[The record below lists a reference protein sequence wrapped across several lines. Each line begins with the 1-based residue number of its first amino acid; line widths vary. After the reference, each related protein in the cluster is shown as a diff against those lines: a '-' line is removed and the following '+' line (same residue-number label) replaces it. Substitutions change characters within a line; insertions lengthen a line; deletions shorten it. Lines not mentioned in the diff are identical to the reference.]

1 MDRREFIKLALAG
14 AALGPYMRNA
24 AAYETPSGSA
34 NGRLIVIFMRGALDG
49 LFAISPVNDPALQA
63 LRPSLA
69 TAVLEKGIRLGQT
82 GFAAHPSCEKLAG
95 LFTAGELA
103 FAPCA
108 GTTDKSRSHFQ
119 AQDLFE
125 LGTGAIRG
133 ESGFMA
139 RAAEVLGGS
148 WTAISFTQE
157 IPLSF
162 HGMAMP
168 PEVAP
173 LSGSGLKIPPGRLRD
188 AILRAHH
195 GSRTGD
201 DLDQAIA
208 TETEIESSMGMEAA
222 AARGAAGVNGF
233 PKTAGQMGRMLK
245 ANPRLSL
252 AFMDLGGFD
261 THVAEENTLT
271 NSLENFSEGLVAL
284 KESLGPEE
292 WRRTRVVV
300 MSEFGRT
307 ARENG
312 THGTDHGHGGLAL
325 LAGGNISGAKM
336 IGDFH
341 GLADNALNDGRD
353 LPVLVDWRDLLAQ
366 AMRASYGFSDRNL
379 DRVFPARPRASGLLA
394 AG

>member
-1 MDRREFIKLALAG
+1 MDKREFIKLALAVAG
-14 AALGPYMRNA
+14 GSLGPYVRNA
-24 AAYETPSGSA
+24 VAYATPAVSD
-34 NGRLIVIFMRGALDG
+34 NGRLIMVFMRGALDG
-49 LFAISPVNDPALQA
+49 LFAISPVDDPQLQS

-69 TAVLEKGIRLGQT
+69 TAVLANGIRLGQT
-82 GFAAHPSCEKLAG
+82 GFAAHPSCEQLSG
-95 LFTAGELA
+95 LFAAGELS

-133 ESGFMA
+133 DTGFMA

-148 WTAISFTQE
+148 GKAISFTQE

-162 HGMAMP
+162 QGMAKP

-173 LSGSGLKIPPGRLRD
+173 LSGSGLKLPPGRLRD
-188 AILRAHH
+188 AILSTHH

-201 DLDQAIA
+201 ALEQAIA
-208 TETEIESSMGMEAA
+208 TESEIESSMGMEVA
-222 AARGAAGVNGF
+222 AARGAPGVNGF
-233 PKTAGQMGRMLK
+233 PSTAGHMGRMLK
-245 ANPRLSL
+245 DNPMLSL

-261 THVAEENTLT
+261 THVAEENILT
-271 NSLENFSEGLVAL
+271 NSLKNFSAGLVAL
-284 KESLGPEE
+284 KASLGPEE

-312 THGTDHGHGGLAL
+312 THGTDHGHGGIAL
-325 LAGGNISGAKM
+325 LAGGNIPGARM
-336 IGDFH
+336 FGGFH
-341 GLADNALNDGRD
+341 GLADNVLNDGRD
-353 LPVLVDWRDLLAQ
+353 LPVLVDWRDFVADS
-366 AMRASYGFSDRNL
+366 MRAVYGLSNRNL
-379 DRVFPARPRASGLLA
+379 DHIFPARPGKFTS
-394 AG
+394 